1 VLNVLADTRSIT
13 SFAFLFT
20 ARAASRI
27 PLIGPLGSKGIS
39 IACLLFGPRIP
50 YFIPPFPHYSGESR
64 NLKEALFSDYFRGIY
79 DSNFTE
85 KVILTIDNREDI
97 DRGLIIQKLN
107 EVGICVNERIN
118 DLASQ
123 VAKKGRLV
131 RSRRNRSKPKK
142 AITIEDNVFDLGN
155 EL

>member
-1 VLNVLADTRSIT
+1 MFISA
-13 SFAFLFT
+13 
-20 ARAASRI
+20 
-27 PLIGPLGSKGIS
+27 SKGLIHK
-39 IACLLFGPRIP
+39 LRN
-50 YFIPPFPHYSGESR
+50 GELVAG